1 MPNDLDEK
9 VSVLYGPE
17 YYASHC
23 GPVPYVR
30 NDHWLGFFGDIADV
44 IVRSFA
50 PRLVFD
56 AGCAVGMLVES
67 LWDRGVEAHGRDISE
82 WAISQVRVDVR
93 PWCEVGSL
101 ADPIDR
107 EYDLITCIEV
117 LEHIAE
123 DDALRAI
130 ASLAAS
136 APRIL
141 FSSTPTDLEEPT
153 HVNVRPP
160 SYWLSRW
167 ADVGFAASVTHDA
180 GYIAPH
186 AYLLERSE
194 EGRSPRDI
202 TAFADRIRHRVALA
216 QTGGALQSARSELS
230 ESERGRGK
238 LQAALAESM
247 AQTEH
252 VRATWEAAV
261 REAREATLRESEAAG
276 REREL
281 RCSLERDLARD
292 LARAQEEMDGVRAQL
307 ELAQRQA
314 QSLGTQSETQIRA
327 LLHDIDMAES
337 RARAAQMQ
345 LDVVLASTSW
355 RMARGLGRAAR
366 VVPRPLRIAIRRL
379 LRLAWW
385 TVTLQLG
392 QRLRDRTTRAAG
404 AARIAASPYFDA
416 GWYILRN
423 ADVAA
428 SGLSP
433 AGHYALFGGREG
445 RDPGPR
451 FSVALYLSRHPEAA
465 ADPRGAFLHALS
477 SGQEGDGAPALAAPA
492 PSHGP
497 QGLHAPVIVEEP
509 AHADPAAGPDSVE
522 SLFAARFPDLT
533 ALPVFSVPDSGTR
546 RLTVVTDSIAG
557 GSLYGGVGTALVLAA
572 LAARRIGAELRLV
585 TRTERADA
593 VKVAELLKTNNIP
606 WDAAIETLH
615 APRGVGAAEA
625 DVPMS
630 SRDIVLTTSW
640 WTTWSTRQSVPAS
653 QIVCLVQE
661 DERMFYPLGD
671 DYLRCTETLSDPA
684 LTCLVNSHLLLDHF
698 QADGMMVGATAF
710 EPSFPGNLYFID
722 DVDASVPRRRSFF
735 FYARPYNSRNL
746 YWRGLEAVSAAIDE
760 GVLNPEEWDV
770 YFAGHGGT
778 ELVLPKGVRPI
789 IPGPMAWIDYA
800 AFIRRIDVGLSLM
813 YTPHPSYP
821 PIDIVASGG
830 VAVTN
835 RFGRKR
841 DLRQYSP
848 NILCSDLD
856 VGSLVESL
864 RSATRLAA
872 DRETRIA
879 NFGRNALQ
887 RDWSDSM
894 SPAVD
899 RLVLVAGS

>member
-1 MPNDLDEK
+1 MLNDSDET
-9 VSVLYGPE
+9 VSVLYGAA

-23 GPVPYVR
+23 GPVPYLR
-30 NDHWLGFFGDIADV
+30 NEHWLGFFGNIADV

-50 PRLVFD
+50 PKRVFD
-56 AGCAVGMLVES
+56 AGCGLGMLVEC
-67 LWDRGVEAHGRDISE
+67 LWDRGVEAHGRDISD
-82 WAISQVRVDVR
+82 WAISQARADVR
-93 PWCEVGSL
+93 PWCAVGSL
-101 ADPIDR
+101 VDPIEG

-123 DDALRAI
+123 DDALHVI

-141 FSSTPTDLEEPT
+141 FSSTPTDLDEPT
-153 HVNVRPP
+153 HINVRPT

-167 ADVGFAASVTHDA
+167 AEVGFAASVTHDA

-186 AYLLERSE
+186 AYLLERSD

-202 TAFADRIRHRVALA
+202 VAFADRIRHRVALA
-216 QTGGALQSARSELS
+216 QTGGDLRSVRAELS
-230 ESERGRGK
+230 ESERGRLE
-238 LQAALAESM
+238 LQAALAQSM

-252 VRATWEAAV
+252 VRATWEVAV
-261 REAREATLRESEAAG
+261 REARDASLRETEMAG

-281 RCSLERDLARD
+281 RCTAERE
-292 LARAQEEMDGVRAQL
+292 LARARAELDGLSELLQSAQVQL
-307 ELAQRQA
+307 ELAQRQ
-314 QSLGTQSETQIRA
+314 GQSESASQTSA
-327 LLHDIDMAES
+327 WLNDIELAES

-345 LDVVLASTSW
+345 LDVILASTSW
-355 RMARGLGRAAR
+355 RAARRLGRAAR
-366 VVPRPLRIAIRRL
+366 VIPRPLRIGIRRL
-379 LRLAWW
+379 LRLVWW

-392 QRLRDRTTRAAG
+392 QRLRDRAAG
-404 AARIAASPYFDA
+404 GAVAARIAASPLFDA
-416 GWYILRN
+416 GWYLSRN
-423 ADVAA
+423 TDVAA

-433 AGHYALFGGREG
+433 AGHYARFGAREG

-451 FSVALYLSRHPEAA
+451 FSVAQYLARHPEAA
-465 ADPRGAFLHALS
+465 AEPRGAFLHAIAH
-477 SGQEGDGAPALAAPA
+477 GQEGDGTPGLAAPGSS
-492 PSHGP
+492 PGP
-497 QGLHAPVIVEEP
+497 QGLHPPATVVE
-509 AHADPAAGPDSVE
+509 AADADPADGLHSVE
-522 SLFAARFPDLT
+522 SLLAARFPDLT
-533 ALPVFSVPDSGTR
+533 ALPVFSVPDLGNR
-546 RLTVVTDSIAG
+546 RLTVVTDSIGG

-572 LAARRIGAELRLV
+572 LAARRMGAELRLV
-585 TRTERADA
+585 TRTEPADA

-615 APRGVGAAEA
+615 APRGAGAADA
-625 DVPMS
+625 DVPVS

-640 WTTWSTRQSVPAS
+640 WTTWSTRQSVPAA

-671 DYLRCTETLSDPA
+671 DYLRCAETLANPD
-684 LTCLVNSHLLLDHF
+684 LTCLVNSRLLLDHF
-698 QADGMMVGATAF
+698 QADGLMAGATAF
-710 EPSFPGNLYFID
+710 EPSFPRNLYFIE
-722 DVDASVPRRRSFF
+722 DAAASAARRRSFF
-735 FYARPYNSRNL
+735 FYARPHNSRNL

-760 GVLNPEEWDV
+760 GLLNPEEWDV

-789 IPGPMAWIDYA
+789 IPGPMAWADYA

-830 VAVTN
+830 IAVTN
-835 RFGRKR
+835 RFGRKD
-841 DLRQYSP
+841 DLGQYSP

-856 VGSLVESL
+856 VPSLVQSL

-872 DRETRIA
+872 DRETRVA

-887 RDWSDSM
+887 RDWAESM
-894 SPAVD
+894 SPAID
-899 RLVLVAGS
+899 RVMLVAGS